1 MKKTTDFWFVLLL
14 FSLFYFW
21 GLGFVSFLGLV
32 VFIFWI
38 LRKKPISWWAIV
50 FFCSANILAFRTPIF
65 FLVFGLFFY
74 FYLGFTGGFL
84 SGSSGMSQDDK
95 GTVLHDVRHPADFA
109 GMRSFQAFLLFVSA
123 FDLFFLASNY
133 RFTLGVSWLLFL
145 GLIFYLSRFYFK
157 DYSKITRLIF
167 SFVFSQL
174 FFILYFLPFGNFTNA
189 GVAAIFF
196 IALSNYK
203 KNRSLK
209 QLFFLAFLCLS
220 LLWLSGIRPQ

>member
-1 MKKTTDFWFVLLL
+1 MTKKTTEFWFVLLL

-21 GLGFVSFLGLV
+21 GLSFVSFLGLA
-32 VFIFWI
+32 VFIFWF
-38 LRKKPISWWAIV
+38 LRKKPVSWWAIV
-50 FFCSANILAFRTPIF
+50 FFCSANILAFRTPVF

-74 FYLGFTGGFL
+74 FYRNFAQEFF
-84 SGSSGMSQDDK
+84 SGSAGARQES
-95 GTVLHDVRHPADFA
+95 ADFA
-109 GMRSFQAFLLFVSA
+109 RIGWFPAFLLFVSA

-133 RFTLGVSWLLFL
+133 RFTLGVSWLLFF

-157 DYSKITRLIF
+157 DYSKVTRLIF
-167 SFVFSQL
+167 GFVFSQL

-220 LLWLSGIRPQ
+220 LLWLSGIRPR